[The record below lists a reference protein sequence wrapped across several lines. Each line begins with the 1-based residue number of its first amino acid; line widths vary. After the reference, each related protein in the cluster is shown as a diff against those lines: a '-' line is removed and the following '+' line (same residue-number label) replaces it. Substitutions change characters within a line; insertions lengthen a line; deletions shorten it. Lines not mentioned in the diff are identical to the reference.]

1 MIGFDEKVEITSLA
15 DEIKSNPMLL
25 SAYRDD
31 PVNTIVALLP
41 HDLTAEQA
49 VIVINGVRTRL
60 EGDGPS
66 KEVDTEITNFLGT

>member
-1 MIGFDEKVEITSLA
+1 MIEFDEQVEITGLA
-15 DEIKSNPMLL
+15 DTIKSNPMLL
-25 SAYRDD
+25 TDYRDD

-49 VIVINGVRTRL
+49 VIVINGVRARL

>member
-1 MIGFDEKVEITSLA
+1 MIGFDEQVEITSLA

-41 HDLTAEQA
+41 HDLTADQA
-49 VIVINGVRTRL
+49 VIVINGVRARL

-66 KEVDTEITNFLGT
+66 KKVDTEITNFLGT